1 MVDSQEGR
9 MADRLDQAS
18 GVTVDQID
26 IPPEYRP
33 TDLEAWLFTP
43 GATRVGFIGTGSGG
57 GVAPAGAP
65 PENTVSSGPPP
76 AELLKLLADRFERL
90 EASIGHMETNMAL
103 AQSSMAQ
110 SSNPRVES
118 TGDVMHTIGPD
129 GEVVAVNLGHSSSD
143 EVPGLDATHAG
154 PDLLDLYEAQSLEL
168 NPFLRSKDGAISGP
182 GIDPA
187 KIVAL
192 ILDNLSGTDAR
203 SFIAA
208 AAKSGF
214 LSSAEAKTLGGIA
227 SLAEDG
233 VSKGGNPTLPNRPLL
248 TFVAMVESWR
258 AQGNNQPLKTSL
270 PSAPNVSPAPGE
282 GE

>member
-1 MVDSQEGR
+1 

-18 GVTVDQID
+18 CVTVDQID

>member
-18 GVTVDQID
+18 SVTVDQID

-43 GATRVGFIGTGSGG
+43 GATRVGFIGMGSGG
-57 GVAPAGAP
+57 SVAPAGAP

-103 AQSSMAQ
+103 AQNSA
-110 SSNPRVES
+110 PRVEGA
-118 TGDVMHTIGPD
+118 GDVMHTIGPD
-129 GEVVAVNLGHSSSD
+129 GEVIAVNLGDSD
-143 EVPGLDATHAG
+143 SGAPPGLDATHAG
-154 PDLLDLYEAQSLEL
+154 PGLLDLYEAQSLEL

-192 ILDNLSGTDAR
+192 ILDHLSGTDAR

-214 LSSAEAKTLGGIA
+214 LSPAEAKTLGGIA

-233 VSKGGNPTLPNRPLL
+233 ESKGGNPTLPNRPLL

-258 AQGNNQPLKTSL
+258 SQANIKSLKGTL
-270 PSAPNVSPAPGE
+270 PSAPSITPASGE

>member
-65 PENTVSSGPPP
+65 PENTASSGPPP

-110 SSNPRVES
+110 SSSPRVES

-129 GEVVAVNLGHSSSD
+129 GEVVAVNLGDSSSD
-143 EVPGLDATHAG
+143 TVPGLDATHAG

-258 AQGNNQPLKTSL
+258 AQGNNQSLKTSL
-270 PSAPNVSPAPGE
+270 PSAPNVPPAPGE

>member
-57 GVAPAGAP
+57 GVAPAGTP
-65 PENTVSSGPPP
+65 PENTASSGPPP

-103 AQSSMAQ
+103 AQSS
-110 SSNPRVES
+110 NPRIES

-129 GEVVAVNLGHSSSD
+129 GEVVAVNLGEPSSD
-143 EVPGLDATHAG
+143 TVPGLDATHAG

-208 AAKSGF
+208 AAESGF

-258 AQGNNQPLKTSL
+258 AQGNNQPLRTSL

>member
-57 GVAPAGAP
+57 GVATASAP
-65 PENTVSSGPPP
+65 PETAVSSGPPP

-90 EASIGHMETNMAL
+90 EASIGHMETNLTL
-103 AQSSMAQ
+103 AQHST
-110 SSNPRVES
+110 PRVENA
-118 TGDVMHTIGPD
+118 GDVMHKIGPD
-129 GEVVAVNLGHSSSD
+129 GEVIAVNLGDSD
-143 EVPGLDATHAG
+143 SDNLIGVDATHAG
-154 PDLLDLYEAQSLEL
+154 PGLLDLYEAQSLEL
-168 NPFLRSKDGAISGP
+168 NPFLRSKDGGISGP
-182 GIDPA
+182 GVDPA

-192 ILDNLSGTDAR
+192 ILDHLSGVDAR

-208 AAKSGF
+208 ATKSGF
-214 LSSAEAKTLGGIA
+214 LSADEARTLGGIA
-227 SLAEDG
+227 SLAEEG
-233 VSKGGNPTLPNRPLL
+233 QSKGGNPTLPNRPLL

-258 AQGNNQPLKTSL
+258 SQA
-270 PSAPNVSPAPGE
+270 NVKSSKRSPPASGE

>member
-18 GVTVDQID
+18 SVTVDQID

-43 GATRVGFIGTGSGG
+43 GATRVGFIGMGSGG
-57 GVAPAGAP
+57 SVAPAGAP

-103 AQSSMAQ
+103 AQNSA
-110 SSNPRVES
+110 PRVES

-129 GEVVAVNLGHSSSD
+129 GEVIAVNLGDSGSD
-143 EVPGLDATHAG
+143 APSGLDATHAG
-154 PDLLDLYEAQSLEL
+154 PGLLDLYEAQSLEL

-208 AAKSGF
+208 AAESGF

-258 AQGNNQPLKTSL
+258 AQGNNQPLRASL